1 MIEIKDLTL
10 RVAGR
15 ILLENA
21 TAILPERAK
30 IGFVGRNGAGK
41 TTLLKTLQ
49 GDFQFESGNI
59 GFTKDDELKYVRQEI
74 ENVDLSPL
82 EYLVSSVKIE
92 EEEYKLARQIEAQG
106 AKILKGLGFSDETM
120 NLPLAELSGGWRM
133 RVMLAC
139 IFIGRP
145 GVLLLDE
152 PTNHLDL
159 EAVLWLKSYL
169 KTYPGTILMVSHDKT
184 LLNDVCDH
192 ILHLEDKKLFFYTG
206 NYDRFSKL
214 RTQKMEHLQSAQKKI
229 AEKRAHMQ
237 DFVNRF
243 KATASKAKQAQSRM
257 KMIEKLENVYIPLDD
272 SSALNISFPEPS
284 HLPMP
289 LVSIYNASF
298 GYEQDKAILKRVSL
312 RIDPGDRIAI
322 LGPNGNGKST
332 FANYLAGVLP
342 FEEGNKDKAT
352 HLKIGYFYQHQIDM
366 LDLSK
371 TPTELLEEKL
381 PKASEV
387 QLRNQLARFGL
398 EANKAITPLKNL
410 SGGEKARLNLAIM
423 CAFAPNLII
432 LDEPTNHLDLDTK
445 EALGDALMDFEG
457 AVIVISH
464 DQEFLEKIVD
474 QIWIAQDQTVSI
486 FEGTLEDY
494 EKSVLA
500 RTQEKKVKGGKNAPQ
515 ETPQTPV
522 LDKGKLEKKLKELE
536 TKKVQTEAFM
546 ASPEFYNAPPQD
558 QKTWGKNYQELL
570 KDIENLEKQWL
581 ES

>member
-1 MIEIKDLTL
+1 
-10 RVAGR
+10 
-15 ILLENA
+15 
-21 TAILPERAK
+21 
-30 IGFVGRNGAGK
+30 
-41 TTLLKTLQ
+41 
-49 GDFQFESGNI
+49 
-59 GFTKDDELKYVRQEI
+59 
-74 ENVDLSPL
+74 
-82 EYLVSSVKIE
+82 
-92 EEEYKLARQIEAQG
+92 
-106 AKILKGLGFSDETM
+106 
-120 NLPLAELSGGWRM
+120 
-133 RVMLAC
+133 
-139 IFIGRP
+139 
-145 GVLLLDE
+145 
-152 PTNHLDL
+152 
-159 EAVLWLKSYL
+159 
-169 KTYPGTILMVSHDKT
+169 
-184 LLNDVCDH
+184 
-192 ILHLEDKKLFFYTG
+192 
-206 NYDRFSKL
+206 
-214 RTQKMEHLQSAQKKI
+214 
-229 AEKRAHMQ
+229 MQ